1 MSQKTHFISL
11 EILAVKSLNSFV
23 LSLLKD
29 IVIKHKKTIRLRM
42 AYLLYD
48 QQIDENCNLNNQEN
62 PVDENKIPMIG
73 LVSELVHR

>member
-73 LVSELVHR
+73 LVPELVHR